1 MIVLKTT
8 QEKFLAAVQAVIG
21 IVERRHTL
29 PILANL
35 LIRKTGPLIELTTSD
50 LELQLRTQAELGGDP
65 GMFATTVNARK
76 LADILRAMPADQT
89 VMLTAAKGRLVLQGG
104 RSRFTLQ
111 TLPEEEFPLIK
122 PAADFG
128 PAFALPQ
135 KLLRSLIEQVDFAMG
150 VHDIR
155 YFLNGLLF
163 IADGHSLTLVATD
176 GNRLALARGSVEPA
190 LPHQQVILPRKTAL
204 ELLRLL
210 KDTKTSE
217 KAGQDAPVEVC
228 FGAAQARFA
237 FNGTLFVSKLIEGRF
252 PDYQRVIPKGNR
264 HVVTLGRAPLLASL
278 QRAAILTS
286 ERFRGIR
293 LLVAPGAL
301 RIASSNAAQEEADEG
316 IDVDYGGDPIE
327 IGLNVG
333 YLTDMLANS
342 HADMVTMALN
352 DAHSSVLLSFPD
364 QTGFEYVVSPM
375 RL

>member
-8 QEKFLAAVQAVIG
+8 QEKFLAAVQLVIG

-35 LIRKTGPLIELTTSD
+35 LIRKTGGQVELTTTD
-50 LELQLRTQAELGGDP
+50 LELQLRTAAELGGD
-65 GMFATTVNARK
+65 GGNFATTVNARK

-89 VMLTAAKGRLVLQGG
+89 VTLTASKSRLTLQSG

-111 TLPEEEFPLIK
+111 TLPAEEFPLVR

-135 KLLRSLIEQVDFAMG
+135 TVLRALIERVAFAMA
-150 VHDIR
+150 VQDIR
-155 YFLNGLLF
+155 YFLNGVLF

-176 GNRLALARGSVEPA
+176 GNRLALARAEVERA
-190 LPHQQVILPRKTAL
+190 LPRLEVILPRKTAL

-210 KDTKTSE
+210 KDAN
-217 KAGQDAPVEVC
+217 AGSDDASVEVR
-228 FGAAQARFA
+228 FAAAQATFA
-237 FNGTLFVSKLIEGRF
+237 FNGIEFVSKLIEGRF
-252 PDYQRVIPKGNR
+252 PDYQRVIPTGNR
-264 HVVTLGRAPLLASL
+264 HVVTLGRARLLASL

-293 LLVAPGAL
+293 LQVMPGAL

-316 IDVDYGGDPIE
+316 LDIDYGGATIE

-333 YLTDMLANS
+333 YVSDVLANS
-342 HADMVTMALN
+342 HAEMVTMALN
-352 DAHSSVLLSFPD
+352 DAHSSVLFSFPG
-364 QTGFEYVVSPM
+364 QAGFEYVVSPM